1 IIRCAVKRGKI
12 LRLSQVPYFPSG
24 RLSLFQQIIFP
35 AVGIAADQ
43 ETNNNGEDFSVDDAL
58 ISGILNNLQL
68 SWIIERCGGLYSP
81 VEFEWQDTLTPGEQQ
96 RLAFARVIYQ
106 RPELVILDES
116 TSSVGVD
123 VEERMYQLLTEVIF
137 HCKNAKTICLRSPN
151 S

>member
-1 IIRCAVKRGKI
+1 
-12 LRLSQVPYFPSG
+12 
-24 RLSLFQQIIFP
+24 
-35 AVGIAADQ
+35 
-43 ETNNNGEDFSVDDAL
+43 L

-123 VEERMYQLLTEVIF
+123 VEELIRF
-137 HCKNAKTICLRSPN
+137 
-151 S
+151 